1 MLRTLLSIS
10 LFIGFAAH
18 TAVSQNTPSQRFRTT
33 NSSLNTN
40 VTKSSLTGSDSHEHV
55 YHSGEKCL
63 QHSVTE
69 QLMESSEIY
78 RDGVLAA
85 RAETGRIVDEIASG
99 TRAVPPVYTIPIVF
113 HIIHKG
119 ESVGSGTNISDAQ
132 VLSAVEAL
140 NRDYRRTGADG
151 GIAQGAGPDTEI
163 QFCLASVDPNGSPTS
178 GINRINGSS
187 VQGYASN
194 GITTGGSGNELAVK
208 ALSNWDNRYYLN
220 IWVVS
225 EIGNNGADLANPN
238 NFQGGVLGFAYLPIQ
253 NIQFLGD
260 RDGVVALNLC
270 VGNDPNG
277 SQGFRLWSAGRT
289 NRTLTHEV
297 GHYLGLAHPFSDAN
311 PFACSDGDGIGDTP
325 NAQQANIFNCSQ
337 TTGCSGQMIENYM
350 DYAPETCQN
359 RFTNGQNNV
368 MRGTL
373 AGARNLLVNTNNCT
387 VSSNDFDAGISAIS
401 APSGNLCS
409 TTFTPTVTLTNYG
422 STTLTSVE
430 IDYNVDSQTPTTF
443 NWSGNLAS
451 GSSVTVTLNPVTTT
465 AGNHTFTATTVSGSL
480 NGSNNDEDN
489 GNNSLT
495 TNFNVGSG
503 GSQVTL
509 TLDLDCYGSE
519 TTWEIR
525 NSSNQLEA
533 SGGPY
538 TDSSPNGEQI
548 IETFCLAEDCYDFT
562 IFDSFNPPDGMAGAQ
577 YQGCDVNGD
586 YEISDGSSTLV
597 EMTAPNA
604 DFGGSATH
612 NFCIGGGSNPGSPSC
627 SVVLE
632 FDGTEFQPTTGSQVI
647 DNDGQLLNQTLAD
660 FLTDP
665 TTGVAIP
672 STWYITAGEIPAP
685 GDTNFYL
692 TSWSWHADET
702 VAADNWFTFGPVT
715 MGDADG
721 ELRWKHRMWDESF
734 RDGYRVLVGT
744 SGLNVAD
751 FNGATVLYSVSDN
764 DASTVGQIAMTQ
776 QSVSLSSASYAN
788 QDLYFA
794 FHHNSL
800 NMVGVD
806 FDDIEVEACN
816 QLTVG
821 VSQTEEL
828 TMNVFPNPSNDNFT
842 LTYALD
848 NSEPINF
855 DLFNTMGQRVWSS
868 TSSGNSSGRLMIQTT
883 DLAGGVY
890 TLVAR
895 NEHYNSS
902 KKLILSK

>member
-1 MLRTLLSIS
+1 MFRKLHLFTLILG
-10 LFIGFAAH
+10 LAAN
-18 TAVSQNTPSQRFRTT
+18 TTIAQNSASELFRTT
-33 NSSLNTN
+33 QLGSSAKLS
-40 VTKSSLTGSDSHEHV
+40 KSSLTGSSVHDHAH
-55 YHSGEKCL
+55 HNGEKCL

-69 QLMESSEIY
+69 QLMESSETY
-78 RDGVLAA
+78 REGVLAA
-85 RAETGRIVDEIASG
+85 QEQTNRIIAEIESG

-140 NRDYRRTGADG
+140 NRDYRRTNADG
-151 GIAQGAGPDTEI
+151 GIALGAGPDTEI
-163 QFCLASVDPNGSPTS
+163 QFCLASVDPSGNPTS
-178 GINRINGSS
+178 GINRVNGSS
-187 VQGYASN
+187 VSGYAAN

-220 IWVVS
+220 IWVVT
-225 EIGNNGADLANPN
+225 EIQNNGADLANPN
-238 NFQGGVLGFAYLPIQ
+238 FFSGGILGFAYLPIP

-270 VGNDPNG
+270 VGNDPTG
-277 SQGFRLWSAGRT
+277 SQGFRLWSAGLT

-297 GHYLGLAHPFSDAN
+297 GHYLGLAHPFSDSN
-311 PFACSDGDGIGDTP
+311 PSACSDGDGIGDTP
-325 NAQQANIFNCSQ
+325 NAQQANIFNCNA
-337 TTGCSGQMIENYM
+337 TTNCSGQMIENYM

-359 RFTNGQNNV
+359 RFTNGQNNI
-368 MRGTL
+368 MRGSL

-401 APSGNLCS
+401 NPSENLCS

-430 IDYNVDSQTPTTF
+430 IDYYVDSQSPTTF

-451 GSSVTVTLNPVTTT
+451 GSSVTVTLNSVTTT
-465 AGNHTFTATTVSGSL
+465 PGNHTFTATTVSGSL
-480 NGSNNDEDN
+480 NGSNTDEDN
-489 GNNSLT
+489 GNNATT

-503 GSQVTL
+503 GTQVTL

-519 TTWEIR
+519 TTWEVR
-525 NSSNQLEA
+525 NSSNQVEV

-538 TDSSPNGEQI
+538 TDTSPNGEQI
-548 IETFCLAEDCYDFT
+548 VETFCLSEDCYDFT
-562 IFDSFNPPDGMAGAQ
+562 IFDSFTPPDGMSGAQ

-586 YEISDGSSTLV
+586 YEITDGNSTLV

-612 NFCIGGGSNPGSPSC
+612 NFCIGGGSNPGTPSC
-627 SVVLE
+627 SVVLT
-632 FDGTEFQPTTGSQVI
+632 FDGEEFQPATGSQVT
-647 DNDGQLLNQTLAD
+647 DGDGEFLNQAFAD

-665 TTGVAIP
+665 QTGVQIP
-672 STWYITAGEIPAP
+672 TTWYVTAGDIPAP
-685 GDTNFYL
+685 GDTNWYI
-692 TSWSWHADET
+692 TSWSYHQNT
-702 VAADNWFTFGPVT
+702 SVPADNWLTFGPVA
-715 MGDADG
+715 MGDDDG
-721 ELRWKHRMWDESF
+721 EFRWKHRMWDDDF

-744 SGLNVAD
+744 AGLDVAD
-751 FNGATVLYSVSDN
+751 FSGADVVYSVTDN
-764 DASTVGQIAMTQ
+764 DPSTVGQTTMTQ
-776 QSVSLSSASYAN
+776 QSVSLPANLYAN

-794 FHHNSL
+794 IHHNSL
-800 NMVGVD
+800 NMLGID

-821 VSQTEEL
+821 VAQTEDL
-828 TMNVFPNPSNDNFT
+828 TMNVFPNPSNENFT
-842 LTYALD
+842 LTYAFED
-848 NSEPINF
+848 ADPINF
-855 DLFNTMGQRVWSS
+855 ELFNTMGQRVWSS
-868 TSSGNSSGRLMIQTT
+868 TSSGNNSGRLNIETA
-883 DLAGGVY
+883 DLSGGIY

-895 NEHYNSS
+895 NKRYNNS
-902 KKLILSK
+902 KKLILTK